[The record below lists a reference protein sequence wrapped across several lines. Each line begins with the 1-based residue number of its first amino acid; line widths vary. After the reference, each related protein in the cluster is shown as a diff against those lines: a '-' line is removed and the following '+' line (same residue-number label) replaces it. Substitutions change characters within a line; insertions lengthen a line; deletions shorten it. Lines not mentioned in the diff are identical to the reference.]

1 MTPCCIQ
8 LYQVRGLSGWR
19 GSILALVQMPVHALR
34 AATEQAQLLASSMSI
49 LTHGCK
55 PHRCRLMLGI
65 SQVMGQLH
73 CRLHTMKPVMGI
85 TQRAEGRGLHAA
97 DAALDQAEDGGVAV
111 PQLPEH
117 PRGPALGGGTVPPG
131 LLSQHRLGGVHHVQ
145 RPQHGAHRG
154 GHACTGLRLC
164 SLRFGGGSL
173 GFCTRGVALCN
184 CAAVQSGGFDR
195 GFVLLVQCVPV

>member
-19 GSILALVQMPVHALR
+19 GSILALEQMPVLYGLPQSR
-34 AATEQAQLLASSMSI
+34 LSCWPPQCSI

-117 PRGPALGGGTVPPG
+117 PWGPALGGGTVPPG
-131 LLSQHRLGGVHHVQ
+131 LLSQHRLGGVHHIQ

-154 GHACTGLRLC
+154 
-164 SLRFGGGSL
+164 
-173 GFCTRGVALCN
+173 
-184 CAAVQSGGFDR
+184 
-195 GFVLLVQCVPV
+195 